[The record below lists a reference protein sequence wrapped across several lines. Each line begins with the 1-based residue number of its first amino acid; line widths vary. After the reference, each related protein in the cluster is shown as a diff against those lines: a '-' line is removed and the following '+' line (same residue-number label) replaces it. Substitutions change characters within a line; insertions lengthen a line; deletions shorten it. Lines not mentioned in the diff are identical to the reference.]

1 MKKSTLDHRHRFEA
15 YAKNVRENVTKVL
28 LKNCYVSTVM
38 FFIVGNCLFLVGI
51 IFFSSI
57 VLVWTFNTRGVY
69 NLIMKKANIPVDLIL
84 LFNGALFPFCY
95 FLESGV
101 TNELKSLFL
110 LNNKKVRVV
119 YSTKDKTLLLV
130 KR

>member
-1 MKKSTLDHRHRFEA
+1 
-15 YAKNVRENVTKVL
+15 
-28 LKNCYVSTVM
+28 
-38 FFIVGNCLFLVGI
+38 
-51 IFFSSI
+51 
-57 VLVWTFNTRGVY
+57 
-69 NLIMKKANIPVDLIL
+69 MKKANIPVDLIL